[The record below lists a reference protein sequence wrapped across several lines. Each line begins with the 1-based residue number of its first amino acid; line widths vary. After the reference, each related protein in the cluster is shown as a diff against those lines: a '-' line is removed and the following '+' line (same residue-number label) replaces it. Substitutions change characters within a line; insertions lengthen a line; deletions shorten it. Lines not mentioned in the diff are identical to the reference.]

1 MRKLTLRKDTLAEL
15 SADELSAV
23 AGGASALCFTDPC
36 ITRPVTG
43 IWCLTRDW
51 CA

>member
-1 MRKLTLRKDTLAEL
+1 MRTLTLRKDTLAEL

-23 AGGASALCFTDPC
+23 AAAAGSVPCLTDPR

-43 IWCLTRDW
+43 IWCLTRD